1 MVDILRATQLT
12 GTVSALLINDDK
24 SDLSTVSQQSVIV
37 SYAGFDND
45 AHAGLTRP
53 ACSRV
58 KAQYPE
64 GTEIRNTRQVSIL
77 SVEELK
83 QIATTMEL
91 EDLSPEWVGANLV
104 IEGLPD
110 VSALPPSSR
119 LIFSS
124 GVSLVVDMEN
134 APCRYPGDIIEKHHA
149 GKRHLFAKAAQGLR
163 GVTAWVERPGTLT
176 LQDTLTLH
184 VPTVRPYNHG

>member
-24 SDLSTVSQQSVIV
+24 SDLSTVSQQSVTV

-45 AHAGLTRP
+45 AHAGLTRS

-104 IEGLPD
+104 IEGIPD
-110 VSALPPSSR
+110 LSALPPSSR
-119 LIFSS
+119 
-124 GVSLVVDMEN
+124 
-134 APCRYPGDIIEKHHA
+134 
-149 GKRHLFAKAAQGLR
+149 
-163 GVTAWVERPGTLT
+163 
-176 LQDTLTLH
+176 
-184 VPTVRPYNHG
+184 